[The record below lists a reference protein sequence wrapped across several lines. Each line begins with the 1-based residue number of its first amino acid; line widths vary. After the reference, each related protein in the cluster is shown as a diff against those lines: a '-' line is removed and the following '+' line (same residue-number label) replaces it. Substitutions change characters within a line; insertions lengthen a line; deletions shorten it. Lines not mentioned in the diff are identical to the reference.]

1 MSQKLDVSTRPR
13 MVRASTWLSENCE
26 MVKSLYFVDR
36 VLLKTFQWHV
46 FFHRL
51 RSVSNPPLASADML
65 LINPPCSLKTSSTA
79 GGSDT
84 PTAQKKHNNVDNLRL
99 QGTSRNR

>member
-13 MVRASTWLSENCE
+13 MVRASTWMSENCE

-36 VLLKTFQWHV
+36 VLLKTFHWHV

-99 QGTSRNR
+99 QGTIA